1 MFTVSDA
8 DGTDQASVFGV
19 HIQIEIT
26 AIRENTG
33 RTNNGEIHN

>member
-8 DGTDQASVFGV
+8 SGTDQTSVFGA

-33 RTNNGEIHN
+33 RVKGDEIHN